1 MSRSSSAPGNG
12 APHLGEDA
20 FGARFPMNPAR
31 RAILGAFENSRDWMR
46 QDPVWPDIRSL
57 EEEDTLSIQSVERDS
72 SPDQL
77 QTYLRIMA
85 STRLL
90 KDDEE
95 PYLAQV
101 MDDARLAATFASL
114 QCSHIANSMID
125 RLRKICEGK
134 LTVQRTLFPRGDL
147 EQTRE
152 SITEEIPGD
161 LRRTSAYDT
170 QIDQLYPSLLRA
182 RSSRTIEGIRSQQ
195 DLARKKTALIL
206 AGLAPDTRAH
216 GWFRR
221 EWAAFKKQVDEEV
234 RPADSPDRTQ
244 LLATER
250 DTKQG
255 LLARVDHAEKLW
267 DISDHARELLIAS
280 NLRLVVSIAKKY
292 RNNGLPFMDLIEE
305 GNAGLLRGADKY
317 EYRRGFKF
325 STYTTW
331 WIRQS
336 ITRALE
342 DTVSLA
348 PIGPQAVALI
358 RQLSAAE
365 RELQE
370 GNPRMRIPDIELA
383 AYLRWSVQE
392 VHDLR
397 RAARIYVT
405 LDEPIDQDGE
415 VTRATSLVD
424 DSVVQPAEYADRHL
438 LVDRMQELLKT
449 IPAREGEILKMR
461 FGLPPYTREYT
472 LEEVGREFD
481 VTRERI
487 RQIED
492 RAKRKL
498 QGRSL
503 AQQLHKELFGN
514 GDEDAAIAS

>member
-1 MSRSSSAPGNG
+1 MRPSSSASDNG
-12 APHLGEDA
+12 TPHHREDA
-20 FGARFPMNPAR
+20 FGARFPMNTAR
-31 RAILGAFENSRDWMR
+31 KTILEAAERSHAWIH
-46 QDPVWPDIRSL
+46 QDPVWPDIRSP
-57 EEEDTLSIQSVERDS
+57 EEETTSVQSVERDS
-72 SPDQL
+72 SPDAL

-90 KDDEE
+90 QDDEE

-114 QCSHIANSMID
+114 QCSQIANSMID
-125 RLRKICEGK
+125 RLRRICAGT

-170 QIDQLYPSLLRA
+170 QVDQLYPKLLRA
-182 RSSRTIEGIRSQQ
+182 RSTRSIEQIRAEQN
-195 DLARKKTALIL
+195 LAREKTALIL

-221 EWAAFKKQVDEEV
+221 EWSDFTKRIEGEV
-234 RPADSPDRTQ
+234 RPSNASNHVPILT
-244 LLATER
+244 TER

-255 LLARVDHAEKLW
+255 LLARVDHAQKLW

-292 RNNGLPFMDLIEE
+292 RNKGLSFMDLIEE

-317 EYRRGFKF
+317 EYRRGFRF

-348 PIGPQAVALI
+348 PITPQTAALI
-358 RQLSAAE
+358 SQLSSAE
-365 RELQE
+365 RTLQGE
-370 GNPRMRIPDIELA
+370 NPRMRIPDIELA
-383 AYLRWSVQE
+383 AYLNWPVQE

-397 RAARIYVT
+397 RVARIYVT
-405 LDEPIDQDGE
+405 LDEPIGQDGDI
-415 VTRATSLVD
+415 TRSAALVD
-424 DSVVQPAEYADRHL
+424 EKVAQPAEYADRQL

-449 IPAREGEILKMR
+449 IPSREGEILKMR
-461 FGLPPYTREYT
+461 YGLAPYTREHT
-472 LEEVGREFD
+472 LEEVGKMFN

-487 RQIED
+487 RQIEEK
-492 RAKRKL
+492 AKRKL
-498 QGRSL
+498 QRRTL
-503 AQQLHKELFGN
+503 AQNLHREIFGN
-514 GDEDAAIAS
+514 GDEAAAIAS